1 MVAPHLC
8 YVPSLEPAPARLVSE
23 ELLLGL
29 GRLPEKHWLLQVL
42 LAGHLLVIA
51 LCNVATPEV
60 DLSPA
65 IRELSAND
73 HELLSVPPSRSSLA
87 PT

>member
-8 YVPSLEPAPARLVSE
+8 YVPSLEPASAQLICE

-29 GRLPEKHWLLQVL
+29 CRLPEKYCLSQVL

-51 LCNVATPEV
+51 LCNVATSKV
-60 DLSPA
+60 DL
-65 IRELSAND
+65 
-73 HELLSVPPSRSSLA
+73 A
-87 PT
+87 PVTTVL